1 MKRLLN
7 YAPAPVRSLLTIIVL
22 WMALAPF
29 SVYAVQV
36 PDLVKSKNPVPK
48 LTAETW
54 VLMDFNTGW
63 ILAEKNSDK
72 KIEPAS
78 LSKLMT
84 AYVVFHEIRKGTLQL
99 DDVAHISEKAWRTEG
114 SRMFVQV
121 NSKVPV
127 KDLLMGLIVQSGNDA
142 AVALAEHVAGS
153 EEGFAGLMNQYARAL
168 NLSNTN
174 FSNAPGLPDPDHYSS
189 ARDVSLIAAAIIRE
203 FPEFY
208 KWYSTKEYTYNNIKQ
223 HNRNLLLWRD
233 ASVDGVKT
241 GHTSTAGY
249 CLVGS
254 AKRDD
259 MRLIATITGT
269 SSAKQRAKEVHALLK
284 YGFSSYESK
293 RVFGQDSATAQI
305 KVFKGGQDRIPLGSA
320 GPVYVIVPRGQAN
333 SLKASLEVP
342 QFAVAP
348 ITAGHALGI
357 AKIDYNGSP
366 LMEVPLVAL
375 ATVPQGTW
383 WQRAIDTVLLWFE

>member
-1 MKRLLN
+1 MRRLPKRTSVVVRPLVTIVALL
-7 YAPAPVRSLLTIIVL
+7 L
-22 WMALAPF
+22 ALVPF
-29 SVYAVQV
+29 WVHAVQM
-36 PDLVKSKNPVPK
+36 PDLVKSKNPPPS

-72 KIEPAS
+72 RIEPAS

-84 AYVVFHEIRKGTLQL
+84 AYVVFHEIHKGTLQL
-99 DDVAHISEKAWRTEG
+99 DNLAHISEKAWRTEG
-114 SRMFVQV
+114 SRMFVKV

-127 KDLLMGLIVQSGNDA
+127 KELLMGLIVQSGNDA

-153 EEGFAGLMNQYARAL
+153 EEGFAALMNQHARAL
-168 NLSNTN
+168 NLDNTN
-174 FSNAPGLPDPDHYSS
+174 FSNAPGLPDPNHYSS
-189 ARDVSLIAAAIIRE
+189 ARDVSRIAAAIIRE

-208 KWYSTKEYTYNNIKQ
+208 NWYSTKEYTYNNIKQ

-254 AKRDD
+254 AQRDG
-259 MRLIATITGT
+259 MRLIATVTGT
-269 SSAKQRAKEVHALLK
+269 ASAKQRAKEVHALLK

-293 RVFGQDSATAQI
+293 RIFSQDSASAQI
-305 KVFKGGQDRIPLGSA
+305 KVYKGGQDRLPLGSS
-320 GPVYVIVPRGQAN
+320 GPVYVIVPRGQVD

-348 ITAGHALGI
+348 IPAGHELGT
-357 AKIDYNGSP
+357 AKIDYNGNP
-366 LMEVPLVAL
+366 IMEVPLVAL
-375 ATVPQGTW
+375 AEVPQGTW

>member
-1 MKRLLN
+1 MKRLLDHTRT
-7 YAPAPVRSLLTIIVL
+7 PVRPLITIIALWFVL
-22 WMALAPF
+22 VPF
-29 SVYAVQV
+29 SVHAVQV

-54 VLMDFNTGW
+54 MLMDFNTGW

-72 KIEPAS
+72 RIEPAS

-99 DDVAHISEKAWRTEG
+99 DELAHVSEKAWRTEG

-153 EEGFAGLMNQYARAL
+153 EEGFAALMNQYARAL
-168 NLSNTN
+168 NLGNTN
-174 FSNAPGLPDPDHYSS
+174 FSNAPGLPDPNHYSS
-189 ARDVSLIAAAIIRE
+189 ARDVSLIAAAVIRE

-208 KWYSTKEYTYNNIKQ
+208 KWYSTKEYTYNDIKQ

-259 MRLIATITGT
+259 MRLIATVTGT

-284 YGFSSYESK
+284 HGFSSYESK
-293 RVFGQDSATAQI
+293 RVFDQDSATAQI
-305 KVFKGGQDRIPLGSA
+305 KVFKGGRDRLPLGSA
-320 GPVYVIVPRGQAN
+320 GPVYVIVPRGQAD
-333 SLKASLEVP
+333 SLKANLEVP

-348 ITAGHALGI
+348 IPAGHALGI
-357 AKIDYNGSP
+357 AKIDYNGNP

-375 ATVPQGTW
+375 TEVTQGDW

>member
-1 MKRLLN
+1 MKGLLN
-7 YAPAPVRSLLTIIVL
+7 RTPALVRPLITIIFL
-22 WMALAPF
+22 WLALVSF
-29 SVYAVQV
+29 SVHAVQV
-36 PDLVKSKNPVPK
+36 PDLVKSKNPAPK

-72 KIEPAS
+72 RIEPAS

-99 DDVAHISEKAWRTEG
+99 DHLAHISEKAWRTGG

-153 EEGFAGLMNQYARAL
+153 EEGFAALMNQYARAL
-168 NLSNTN
+168 NLGNTN
-174 FSNAPGLPDPDHYSS
+174 FSNAAGLPDPNHYSS

-203 FPEFY
+203 FPEY
-208 KWYSTKEYTYNNIKQ
+208 YNWYSTKEYTYNNIKQ

-259 MRLIATITGT
+259 MRLIATVTGT
-269 SSAKQRAKEVHALLK
+269 ASAKQRAKEVHALLK
-284 YGFSSYESK
+284 HGFSSYESK
-293 RVFGQDSATAQI
+293 RVFGQDSAIAQI
-305 KVFKGGQDRIPLGSA
+305 KVFKGGQDRLPLGSA
-320 GPVYVIVPRGQAN
+320 GPVYVIVPRGQAD
-333 SLKASLEVP
+333 SLKASLDVP
-342 QFAVAP
+342 QFTVAP
-348 ITAGHALGI
+348 IPVGHALGI
-357 AKIDYNGSP
+357 AKIDYNGNP

-375 ATVPQGTW
+375 AEVPQGTW
-383 WQRAIDTVLLWFE
+383 WQSAIDTVLLWFE

>member
-1 MKRLLN
+1 MKRVSTFLGTL
-7 YAPAPVRSLLTIIVL
+7 AWSLLVMIVV
-22 WMALAPF
+22 WPSHAI
-29 SVYAVQV
+29 QV
-36 PDLVKSKNPVPK
+36 PELVRSKNPAPN

-63 ILAEKNSDK
+63 VLAEKNADK
-72 KIEPAS
+72 RIEPAS

-84 AYVVFHEIRKGTLQL
+84 AYVVFQEIRKGTLQL
-99 DDVAHISEKAWRTEG
+99 DDVAHVSEKAWRTEG
-114 SRMFVQV
+114 SRMFIKV
-121 NSKVPV
+121 NTKVSV
-127 KDLLMGLIVQSGNDA
+127 KDLLKGLIVQSGNDA

-153 EEGFAGLMNQYARAL
+153 EEGFATLMNQHARRL
-168 NLSNTN
+168 NLANTN
-174 FSNAPGLPDPDHYSS
+174 FTNAPGLPAEDHYSS

-203 FPEFY
+203 FPEY
-208 KWYSTKEYTYNNIKQ
+208 YNWYSIKEYTYNDIKQ

-254 AKRDD
+254 AKRNG
-259 MRLIATITGT
+259 MRLIATVTGT
-269 SSAKQRAKEVHALLK
+269 ASAKQRAKEVHALLK
-284 YGFSSYESK
+284 HGFSSYESQ
-293 RVFGQDSATAQI
+293 RVFEQQSATAQI
-305 KVFKGGQDRIPLGSA
+305 KVFKGDHDRLPLGSA
-320 GPVYVIVPRGQAN
+320 SPVYVVVPRGQAN

-348 ITAGHALGI
+348 ISAGIALGI

-375 ATVPQGTW
+375 SDVPQGSW
-383 WQRAIDTVLLWFE
+383 WQRAMDTVLLWFE